1 MCVNKGGKGG
11 RRGGGNT
18 GKKKKKEPSSLEI
31 GNFTASIFMRSLRR
45 QMSALSS
52 ALRNINKE
60 GEGEIKRA
68 GGGEWGKRRG
78 KGKGQRGERG
88 RGGEIGKGGNKMGRG
103 KCAVGVF

>member
-1 MCVNKGGKGG
+1 M
-11 RRGGGNT
+11 
-18 GKKKKKEPSSLEI
+18 EI

-68 GGGEWGKRRG
+68 EGLGGGMGKM
-78 KGKGQRGERG
+78 KGKGERAEGRKGE
-88 RGGEIGKGGNKMGRG
+88 GGEIGKGGNKMGRG